1 MNLFSPS
8 EPYSYVPGI
17 PDKRH
22 GVNEQTVE
30 WTEHEHL
37 SLEIQIEAKQ
47 LVSHAGSPELAKEAI
62 DSVARDQ
69 G

>member
-1 MNLFSPS
+1 MNLLMPS
-8 EPYSYVPGI
+8 APESYLPRL

-30 WTEHEHL
+30 WTEHEHV
-37 SLEIQIEAKQ
+37 SLTIQIEAEQ
-47 LVSHAGSPELAKEAI
+47 LLSHAGSPELAKRAI
-62 DSVARDQ
+62 DSAAHSR